1 VSPTFVLGYDGSP
14 SADAALEQT
23 IVRARQRGG
32 DVVVVFGFYITPW
45 GGTGGGSI
53 REAMEKVGSEALAK
67 AASALEAAGIPV
79 SQRLVEA
86 KPADAL
92 GQVAEE
98 VGADTIVV
106 GTVGENPIGG
116 ALMGSVV
123 LRLVQQSTVPLLVVP
138 ARDTAQRTG

>member
-1 VSPTFVLGYDGSP
+1 MSVTMVLGYDGSE

-23 IVRARQRGG
+23 IIRAKQRLAN
-32 DVVVVFGFYITPW
+32 VVVVFGYYITPW

-53 REAMEKVGSEALAK
+53 REAMEEVGSNALSRAV
-67 AASALEAAGIPV
+67 ADLEAAGIETA
-79 SQRLVEA
+79 SRLVEG

-92 GQVAEE
+92 IQVAEE

-106 GTVGENPIGG
+106 GTVGENPISG

-123 LRLVQQSTVPLLVVP
+123 LRLVQRSAVPLLVVP
-138 ARDTAQRTG
+138 AAGGS